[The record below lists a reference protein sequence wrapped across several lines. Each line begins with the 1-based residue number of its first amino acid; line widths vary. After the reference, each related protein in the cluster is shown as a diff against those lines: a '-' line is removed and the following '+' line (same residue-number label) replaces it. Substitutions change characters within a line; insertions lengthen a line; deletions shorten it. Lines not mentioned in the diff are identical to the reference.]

1 MTWDDTDR
9 TELDR
14 HIDEIEENA
23 YNLGVMVGKGLEHQR
38 IIDLLQV
45 EASEWLSHD
54 GECDCRYKG
63 DEVVRLIK
71 KIEETK

>member
-1 MTWDDTDR
+1 MTWNDTDR
-9 TELDR
+9 SELDKYV
-14 HIDEIEENA
+14 DEIEQNS
-23 YNLGVMVGKGLEHQR
+23 YDLGVAVGKGLERQR

-63 DEVVRLIK
+63 DEVLRLIK
-71 KIEETK
+71 KIEEAK